1 MEPHCKKFLVE
12 SFGELFRGEVRGE
25 ICGLE
30 VESEPALFV
39 TGNGEVAAVEDLGR
53 APALGR
59 ASGLLFLRI
68 YDLTRF
74 VDIGPSFFNFHL
86 RRSF

>member
-1 MEPHCKKFLVE
+1 MQKFLGDF
-12 SFGELFRGEVRGE
+12 FGELFRGEVRGE
-25 ICGLE
+25 IGSLE

-39 TGNGEVAAVEDLGR
+39 TGNGEAAAVEDLGR

-59 ASGLLFLRI
+59 ACGLLFLRI

-74 VDIGPSFFNFHL
+74 VDMGPSFFNFHL